1 MIQSLRMKCNVNC
14 SYLNVQCNSLGTFY
28 YFPWKRF
35 NCKCD
40 PCQLLLQAIKSWKR
54 GTVFC
59 AYQVMGIVEINQFLL
74 FLFLC
79 IWFYTSS
86 PYGLSSVGSGKVK
99 ILSFFKTIFL
109 RILLH
114 YPVSSVHR
122 MLKDYLYTDW
132 YLYSLL
138 VRFLH
143 DV

>member
-1 MIQSLRMKCNVNC
+1 MLIAHILMFNAILWVHFIIFHGSVSIVNV
-14 SYLNVQCNSLGTFY
+14 TT
-28 YFPWKRF
+28 
-35 NCKCD
+35 
-40 PCQLLLQAIKSWKR
+40 CQLLLQAIKSWKC

>member
-1 MIQSLRMKCNVNC
+1 MLIAHILMFNAILWVHFIIFHGSVSIVNV
-14 SYLNVQCNSLGTFY
+14 TT
-28 YFPWKRF
+28 
-35 NCKCD
+35 
-40 PCQLLLQAIKSWKR
+40 CQLLLQAIKSWKR